1 MAIAQLVLVRRHSRF
16 VKKPT
21 NEARIPPT
29 RRAYSG
35 ALLFFTPRTNSL
47 ADGHVRREMS
57 PFFNMASDDRWA
69 DGKISG
75 MKIIRIDANNS
86 EKMRAKTR
94 SELLQG

>member
-1 MAIAQLVLVRRHSRF
+1 
-16 VKKPT
+16 
-21 NEARIPPT
+21 
-29 RRAYSG
+29 
-35 ALLFFTPRTNSL
+35 
-47 ADGHVRREMS
+47 
-57 PFFNMASDDRWA
+57 MASDDRWA